1 MEQSE
6 GRKPRHVA
14 RSSQGQQKEEDTS
27 TYRVKDGQVWGTN
40 PELQAGDTV
49 ELTEAEAAGFEDKLE
64 EVGADSDKVAK
75 DAADPTRGQLPA
87 GAVSATTETVSP
99 PVVDDSQ
106 ATGSPTGA
114 PRVPKRN

>member
-1 MEQSE
+1 MPDSQ
-6 GRKPRHVA
+6 GRPRHVT
-14 RSSQGQQKEEDTS
+14 RSSQGQPKEEETK
-27 TYRVKDGQVWGTN
+27 TYRVKQGQVWGTN

-64 EVGADSDKVAK
+64 EVGADG
-75 DAADPTRGQLPA
+75 DATTRQGDATRGQLPA

-106 ATGSPTGA
+106 ANK
-114 PRVPKRN
+114 PRNR